1 MDGKK
6 INLITPPI
14 EYGGDEE
21 SDNPCMCSECGQ
33 LTSKTKPKPE
43 RQWPDTKIKIDDE
56 D

>member
-21 SDNPCMCSECGQ
+21 ADKPCMCGECNSHTQ
-33 LTSKTKPKPE
+33 PKQVKPS
-43 RQWPDTKIKIDDE
+43 PDIQIKIDDK